1 MIRFL
6 KIELTRTQLTN
17 GSRQGTAFYPEAGR
31 AAVPKN
37 VGKNGA
43 LAPEVRRAA
52 ECGIYGIARRLV
64 VAIALLFAGFLAAAP
79 AARCQT
85 GESFE
90 PKNEFGVWAGYSPDS
105 PHLIGTTSERQ
116 LGLLAV
122 RYARTLW
129 ENHSVG
135 IQYTLDVLP
144 LELVLQPKITKLIFT
159 TPPPHTTFVEGPR
172 EYVYGGGINP
182 LGLKMNFRRSH
193 RLQPFV
199 ASTAGF
205 IASVHRVPIDV
216 RGGTLFNFQ
225 FDFQAGFQRYNSSR
239 TRAWMLGYKL
249 LHISNANRADLNPGM
264 DAHVIF
270 LGYLFIR

>member
-1 MIRFL
+1 VIQIS
-6 KIELTRTQLTN
+6 KAQL
-17 GSRQGTAFYPEAGR
+17 SRIITST
-31 AAVPKN
+31 
-37 VGKNGA
+37 
-43 LAPEVRRAA
+43 
-52 ECGIYGIARRLV
+52 
-64 VAIALLFAGFLAAAP
+64 ALLFAGFLAVAP
-79 AARCQT
+79 AARCQI
-85 GESFE
+85 GETFE

-116 LGLLAV
+116 LGLLAI

-129 ENHSVG
+129 ENHSVSL
-135 IQYTLDVLP
+135 QYTVDILP
-144 LELVLQPKITKLIFT
+144 LELVLQPKITKVIFT
-159 TPPPHTTFVEGPR
+159 TPPPHTTFVEGHR

-270 LGYLFIR
+270 LGYSFIR

>member
-1 MIRFL
+1 MIRIS
-6 KIELTRTQLTN
+6 KTQF
-17 GSRQGTAFYPEAGR
+17 SRIINL
-31 AAVPKN
+31 AALVF
-37 VGKNGA
+37 
-43 LAPEVRRAA
+43 AA
-52 ECGIYGIARRLV
+52 
-64 VAIALLFAGFLAAAP
+64 FLAAAP
-79 AARCQT
+79 AARCQI

-122 RYARTLW
+122 RYARALW
-129 ENHSVG
+129 ENHSAA

-144 LELVLQPKITKLIFT
+144 LELVLQPKITKVIFT
-159 TPPPHTTFVEGPR
+159 TPPPHTTFVEGHR

-182 LGLKMNFRRSH
+182 IGLKMNFLRQH

-199 ASTAGF
+199 ASSAGF

-216 RGGTLFNFQ
+216 PGGTLFNFQ
-225 FDFQAGFQRYNSSR
+225 FDFQAGFQRYNLSR

-249 LHISNANRADLNPGM
+249 IHISNASRATLNPGM
-264 DAHVIF
+264 DGHVIF
-270 LGYLFIR
+270 LGYSFIR